1 MKLQKEEAIGQGA
14 KNRVYEGVK
23 ETHLYHLYPE
33 VSASTVLTADF
44 SPQRAFPSL
53 LGCSALELTQSQTK
67 LDQLAEASTN
77 LFCYGMFPLVLV
89 FSHISELT
97 HQTHSRPTIC
107 TVILLQNK
115 GLQMLSV

>member
-1 MKLQKEEAIGQGA
+1 MKLQKEEAIAQGA

-23 ETHLYHLYPE
+23 ETHLYPE

-97 HQTHSRPTIC
+97 HQTQSRPTIC